1 MSLLSTAA
9 RTVADWVKLGFP
21 EEVAKRMAAG
31 GVAAA
36 AATQSDD
43 AEAGFV
49 TRGGKTL
56 LEAWHG
62 SPHKFD
68 RFSMDQIGTGEGAQA
83 YGHGLYFA
91 DSEDV
96 AKGYREALTQPRI
109 ETNGKAVPSPYTSDI
124 LETFSDEVAEE
135 TVIQAESWADL
146 FELQAEAVG
155 KPINRE
161 VLDNWIE
168 AVVSGKESEFPTE
181 LSRQMAQLE
190 DDIGMSQND
199 VYDVKE
205 RVEDAFSM
213 IGGNLSQID
222 SMDQI
227 SYVTDGLPAWARP
240 VYDRHFDGKM
250 MEVAPEGALYR
261 TEIDVTPESLLDYD
275 LPVSSQPKSVQDA
288 LVNAYRSHVN
298 DGSETGLLLSD
309 LMDGATPQD
318 ALNIFDNSKGSQAYR
333 TLADMIGGEAKA
345 SQMLNQQGVRGIK
358 FADGN
363 SRRAKQAMIDGKSDG
378 FVGDENYVIFDDSL
392 INIAERGSADPR
404 LLAGIAAGGGGASA
418 ATALSNKLA
427 AAQAVKERGDIR
439 APNSGMLH
447 SLTMGARDLERRLE
461 GHPISLLFPEGLVN
475 YLEQANREERPS
487 RETALWALLDLI

>member
-161 VLDNWIE
+161 VLDDWIE

-261 TEIDVTPESLLDYD
+261 TEIDVTPESLLDWDKPLSEQSEVVQEIARPYIEKLAKYGWENPESKKTGAD
-275 LPVSSQPKSVQDA
+275 LYSELTVTNPKA
-288 LVNAYRSHVN
+288 SHEIAS
-298 DGSETGLLLSD
+298 GLLSD
-309 LMDGATPQD
+309 
-318 ALNIFDNSKGSQAYR
+318 
-333 TLADMIGGEAKA
+333 
-345 SQMLNQQGVRGIK
+345 RGIK
-358 FADGN
+358 GIRYLDGD
-363 SRRAKQAMIDGKSDG
+363 SRAAGDGTS
-378 FVGDENYVIFDDSL
+378 NYVIFDDSL

-404 LLAGIAAGGGGASA
+404 LLAGIAAGGGGMSA
-418 ATALSNKLA
+418 ATAMSNKLA
-427 AAQAVKERGDIR
+427 AAQAVKEQGDIR
-439 APNSGMLH
+439 APNSSLLH
-447 SLTMGARDLERRLE
+447 DFTMGARDLERRLE
-461 GHPISLLFPEGLVN
+461 GSPASLLFPEGLVE
-475 YLEQANREERPS
+475 YLEQANRAERPNAATRS
-487 RETALWALLDLI
+487 WALLDFL